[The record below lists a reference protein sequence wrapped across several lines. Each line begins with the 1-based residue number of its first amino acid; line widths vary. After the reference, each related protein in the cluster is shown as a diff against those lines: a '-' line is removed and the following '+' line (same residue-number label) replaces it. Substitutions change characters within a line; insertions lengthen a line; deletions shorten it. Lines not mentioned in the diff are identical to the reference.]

1 MLESTRS
8 RNSVDQARS
17 HRDPG
22 TSGLRHTTPIRR
34 AIEESFVS
42 GFRCVM
48 AIGAALTFASAVT
61 AVVSI
66 QRERG

>member
-8 RNSVDQARS
+8 LNSVDQARS

-22 TSGLRHTTPIRR
+22 TSGLRR
-34 AIEESFVS
+34 AIDESFVS

-48 AIGAALTFASAVT
+48 AIGAALAFASAVT